1 MFRWHSFPLTRALPS
16 IPSATVGCPVLF
28 GNFAGTTTL
37 YDCLCSYIARLR
49 PWTCWHDPPDLWR
62 MTIGSPGSRAG
73 CFCTCA
79 GSLTAQGS
87 AAPHVFGTSDIA
99 FHFLL
104 RCRHP
109 GVRLFRGSM
118 AGLYMPLSTL
128 QGWPRGQPHMTQGRY
143 GSLDL
148 YRMTLSFTTT
158 CRFSPALSGGIKIQ

>member
-1 MFRWHSFPLTRALPS
+1 
-16 IPSATVGCPVLF
+16 
-28 GNFAGTTTL
+28 
-37 YDCLCSYIARLR
+37 
-49 PWTCWHDPPDLWR
+49 

-158 CRFSPALSGGIKIQ
+158 CRFSPALSGGSQDELPVPKSMVDALALSGGGRRALVCTGGYWQHFLNGCGR